1 MSRLC
6 ITINLYRYNSMSYS
20 IFLDDERIPTDVTW
34 LKLPDTLWYVAR
46 TYQAFIDG
54 IKLQGMP
61 EYITF
66 DHDLQDFNEDGTE
79 NTGYTCLKWLVDY
92 CIDHDMMLP
101 VCFFHSMNPIGV
113 KNMKSY
119 YENALRFQ

>member
-1 MSRLC
+1 
-6 ITINLYRYNSMSYS
+6 MSYS

-34 LKLPDTLWYVAR
+34 LALPAMLWYVAR

-54 IKLQGMP
+54 IKLRGMP

-119 YENALRFQ
+119 YENALKYQ

>member
-1 MSRLC
+1 M
-6 ITINLYRYNSMSYS
+6 NYS
-20 IFLDDERIPTDVTW
+20 IFLDDERNPQDVTW
-34 LKLPDTLWYVAR
+34 IELPN
-46 TYQAFIDG
+46 
-54 IKLQGMP
+54 IKWIIIRDFSWFKFYINGRMP

-101 VCFFHSMNPIGV
+101 GCFFHSMNPIGV

-119 YENALRFQ
+119 YENALKCQ

>member
-1 MSRLC
+1 
-6 ITINLYRYNSMSYS
+6 MSYS

-54 IKLQGMP
+54 IQLRGMP

-66 DHDLQDFNEDGTE
+66 DHDLQDFNEDGSE
-79 NTGYTCLKWLVDY
+79 NTGYTCLKWLVEY

-119 YENALRFQ
+119 YENALKFQ

>member
-1 MSRLC
+1 
-6 ITINLYRYNSMSYS
+6 MSYS

-66 DHDLQDFNEDGTE
+66 DHDLQDFYSFDPESGE
-79 NTGYTCLKWLVDY
+79 GVEEHTGMSCLKWLVEY
-92 CIDHDMMLP
+92 CIDYDMMLP

-119 YENALRFQ
+119 YENALKYQ

>member
-1 MSRLC
+1 
-6 ITINLYRYNSMSYS
+6 MSYS

-34 LKLPDTLWYVAR
+34 LKLPETRWYVAR

-66 DHDLQDFNEDGTE
+66 DHDLQDFNEDGSE

-119 YENALRFQ
+119 YENALRYQ

>member
-1 MSRLC
+1 M
-6 ITINLYRYNSMSYS
+6 NYS

-34 LKLPDTLWYVAR
+34 IELPD
-46 TYQAFIDG
+46 
-54 IKLQGMP
+54 IKWSIIRDFAWFKFYINGGMP

-92 CIDHDMMLP
+92 CLDYNMMLP
-101 VCFFHSMNPIGV
+101 VCFFHSMNPVGV

-119 YENALRFQ
+119 YENALKFQ

>member
-1 MSRLC
+1 M
-6 ITINLYRYNSMSYS
+6 NYS

-34 LKLPDTLWYVAR
+34 IELPD
-46 TYQAFIDG
+46 
-54 IKLQGMP
+54 IKWSIIRDFEWFKFYINGGMP

-119 YENALRFQ
+119 YENALKYQ